1 MARWTISIIF
11 QQFVFKIFNVR
22 FLKFLFALGRK
33 ILIIFSLRTDNNALF
48 IFFQVSREEWFQLWE
63 EYAKNP
69 SNPSEWQEAYM
80 SVTFQL
86 FDASGK
92 FIIIIVPRKYM
103 KNNWNALL
111 SKSLQDSLFT
121 KEFDSNSQTESFVQI
136 INNRSIQQKY
146 SKLLYI
152 LPYSIS
158 ENTVCYFCTRDTF
171 YSSFFFFYK
180 RKITLIAHLL
190 SVFVTS
196 CLQLLQIK

>member
-22 FLKFLFALGRK
+22 FLKFLFALRRK

-92 FIIIIVPRKYM
+92 FIIIIVPR
-103 KNNWNALL
+103 NNWNALL

-158 ENTVCYFCTRDTF
+158 ENNCLLFLYTRYFLF
-171 YSSFFFFYK
+171 ILFFFF
-180 RKITLIAHLL
+180 
-190 SVFVTS
+190 F
-196 CLQLLQIK
+196 IKEK

>member
-22 FLKFLFALGRK
+22 FLKFLFALRRK

-121 KEFDSNSQTESFVQI
+121 KEFDSNSQKFH
-136 INNRSIQQKY
+136 QKVS
-146 SKLLYI
+146 SK
-152 LPYSIS
+152 
-158 ENTVCYFCTRDTF
+158 
-171 YSSFFFFYK
+171 
-180 RKITLIAHLL
+180 
-190 SVFVTS
+190 
-196 CLQLLQIK
+196 

>member
-22 FLKFLFALGRK
+22 FLKFLFALRRK

-158 ENTVCYFCTRDTF
+158 ENTVCYFLHTILF
-171 YSSFFFFYK
+171 IHPFFFFYK